1 MNQFSNYGRNVAA
14 VLVLLV
20 SSLGQASVMAQTPA
34 PAKAQA
40 TQKSKVVFQVSDGE
54 SRKWELALNNVK
66 NVIKD
71 LGKENVEVEI
81 VAYGPGI
88 DMFKFETPVASRIE
102 EVMKLGAHVV
112 ICENTMRAQKIS
124 KSDMLDNLDYVE
136 AGVSQLIRRQQQ
148 GYAYIRP

>member
-1 MNQFSNYGRNVAA
+1 MRQFSHYACTLGAA
-14 VLVLLV
+14 LSLLI
-20 SSLGQASVMAQTPA
+20 SGLGPASVMAQTSA

-71 LGKENVEVEI
+71 LGKDNVEVEI

-88 DMFKFETPVASRIE
+88 DMFKFETPVASRID

-136 AGVSQLIRRQQQ
+136 AGVSQLIKRQQQ